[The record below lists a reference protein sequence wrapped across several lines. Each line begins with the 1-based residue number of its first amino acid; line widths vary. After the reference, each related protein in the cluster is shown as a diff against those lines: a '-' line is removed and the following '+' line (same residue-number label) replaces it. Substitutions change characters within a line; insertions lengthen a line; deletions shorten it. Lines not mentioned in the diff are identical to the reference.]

1 MQEIIYVLVPV
12 AITVI
17 SAVVGWAIKET
28 RNVTKE
34 IAEIKGDMSNIRNQV
49 LHLEESR
56 DELKEMVR
64 EVIKELQSI
73 KLLLAKRNID

>member
-12 AITVI
+12 AITII

-28 RNVTKE
+28 RNVTRE
-34 IAEIKGDMSNIRNQV
+34 IAEIKGEMSNIRNQV
-49 LHLEESR
+49 IHLEESR